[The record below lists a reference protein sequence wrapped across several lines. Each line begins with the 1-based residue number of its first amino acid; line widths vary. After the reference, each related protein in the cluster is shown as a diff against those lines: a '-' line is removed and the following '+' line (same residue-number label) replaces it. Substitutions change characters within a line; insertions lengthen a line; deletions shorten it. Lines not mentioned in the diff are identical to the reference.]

1 MVAQR
6 WCHLRHLWLRSLRL
20 RTKLYPPA
28 HKPGIYPVRVVRIR
42 SIALTTLMATHP
54 AFTAISTSARQLHSL
69 LRCIAFSQRAE
80 VQITHSGIRFSVEE
94 ARVVQGLTFLDKALF
109 STYTLKLDD
118 DHHSLPTFSISIVAL
133 LETLQIFG
141 VAETN
146 SSRNPYGGF
155 SSSYG
160 GAFTAPALALGGTC
174 QISYER
180 PGAPLTITIQ
190 EGSVRTTCEM
200 NTYEAHDDYD
210 DDDGGIP
217 LDRNALCLKAI
228 MRSTWLHDAITELS
242 GTNPTV
248 LVLNA
253 SSRSAPY
260 FSLEGEGGPFGDS
273 TVEFKPDAKNDPT
286 PSGTRGKTQP
296 LVTETFSVAAPT
308 GTHGRTR
315 QRYKFDMVKRAG
327 RAMALASKVSVR
339 QDQQGVL
346 SLQFMIDL
354 GDGANNGVRRDDA
367 ATAAAAPAP
376 PSPGSVAF
384 VDFRFVP
391 LVADDDDSGSVDGF
405 EEQDLDDGSS

>member
-1 MVAQR
+1 MASQ
-6 WCHLRHLWLRSLRL
+6 
-20 RTKLYPPA
+20 
-28 HKPGIYPVRVVRIR
+28 PV
-42 SIALTTLMATHP
+42 
-54 AFTAISTSARQLHSL
+54 FTAMSTSARQLHSL

-80 VQITHSGIRFSVEE
+80 VQITHSGIKFSVEE

-109 STYTLKLDD
+109 STYTLNLDD
-118 DHHSLPTFSISIVAL
+118 DQHTLPPFSISIVAL

-141 VAETN
+141 IAEAS

-160 GAFTAPALALGGTC
+160 NAFTAPALAVGGTC
-174 QISYER
+174 RLSYQE

-190 EGSVRTTCEM
+190 EGSVSTMCEM
-200 NTYEAHDDYD
+200 NTYEAHDNYE
-210 DDDGGIP
+210 DDGGIP

-242 GTNPTV
+242 GTNPTA

-253 SSRSAPY
+253 SNRSAPY
-260 FSLEGEGGPFGDS
+260 FALEGEGGPFGDS
-273 TVEFKPDAKNDPT
+273 IVEFMPESKNDPT
-286 PSGTRGKTQP
+286 PSGTRGKMQP
-296 LVTETFSVAAPT
+296 LVTETFSVVPPS
-308 GTHGRTR
+308 GSHGRIR

-339 QDQQGVL
+339 QDEQGVL

-354 GDGANNGVRRDDA
+354 GDGANNGARRDDN
-367 ATAAAAPAP
+367 AAAAAP

-391 LVADDDDSGSVDGF
+391 LVGDDEDSESDTGS
-405 EEQDLDDGSS
+405 EEDFDRQEDNNASP